1 MMGYF
6 FVFCELGSF
15 ACLAYT
21 DVEFFHILFIR
32 TGRCATASALKH
44 NYVSPVVFGSGL

>member
-6 FVFCELGSF
+6 FVLCELGSF
-15 ACLAYT
+15 AYLAYT
-21 DVEFFHILFIR
+21 DVEFIHILSVS

-44 NYVSPVVFGSGL
+44 NYVSPAVFGSGL